1 MTKLL
6 LSLCLLI
13 GFQAFAQPNLE
24 VTSKDGSK
32 KLLGEITRDAL
43 LKPPYDQ
50 WFKKE
55 HEAYHVQKISFPAQK
70 LSKTEIIIY
79 MGTWCGDTRRE
90 VPRFLKILD
99 SLRFPQENLKIIC
112 LDNAEGQLYKQSPQ
126 HEEQGLAIHRVPTI
140 IIRENKQEAGR
151 ITESPVISLEQDLIN
166 ILNRNKLKS
175 NYTIPTSI
183 FRWVDAGQASHLENN
198 LNELA
203 GEWKNQVGSS
213 AELNTLGYVLK
224 AKGLKKEAILVF
236 RLNTMMYPGVANTY
250 DSLGEAYKEDMNP
263 EMAVKNYMKVLE
275 LKPNDQNALEKLKE
289 IEK

>member
-6 LSLCLLI
+6 LSLCLLA

-32 KLLGEITRDAL
+32 KLLGQITRDAL
-43 LKPPYDQ
+43 LKTPYSE
-50 WFKKE
+50 WFQKE
-55 HEAYHVQKISFPAQK
+55 YDAYSVQKITVPAQK
-70 LSKTEIIIY
+70 LSKTEIIIF

-99 SLRFPQENLKIIC
+99 SLRFPPENLRIIC
-112 LDNAEGQLYKQSPQ
+112 LDNSEGNYKQSPQ
-126 HEEQGLAIHRVPTI
+126 HEEAGLGIHRVPTI
-140 IIRENKQEAGR
+140 IVRENKQETGR
-151 ITESPVISLEQDLIN
+151 ITESPVVSLEQDLLN

-175 NYTIPTSI
+175 HYTIPTAI
-183 FRWVDAGQASHLENN
+183 FRWIESDQASHLEKN
-198 LNELA
+198 LNELS
-203 GEWKNQVGSS
+203 GEWKNQVSSS

-236 RLNTMMYPGVANTY
+236 RLNTLIYPGVANTY

-263 EMAVKNYMKVLE
+263 ELAARNYMKVLE

-289 IEK
+289 LEK